1 MKPTDLQNNLVVKSN
16 ELITA
21 SYSMTVNEQRLLLA
35 CIGQIDSRTKIE
47 NGAVF
52 RLSVEQ
58 ARDLFYTKGDQRH
71 AYRDMQDACERLFER
86 KVRIAL
92 PEKQELLTR
101 FVQSIVFDPENGTA
115 DLRFAYE
122 ILPYLSQLEANFTK
136 YRLSNIVQL
145 TSSHAVRIYELI
157 VSWATQGQYYKEM
170 EIDAFR
176 ELLGLGEKYKQNGQ
190 LRQFV
195 TDKAVQQINEST
207 DFELDINFRKSKRT
221 FKWIQLR
228 FNQKAAAKAADL
240 EAKQQREAR
249 ALHNQAAKQ
258 NREIRE
264 QDKAK
269 AVAQTEAANYWQ
281 GLPDM
286 TYFKHKDGSIWVK
299 ESDTLYCSERR
310 SSIPTALVGAALA
323 SGEFEQIEKPEPKR
337 QWWTDEER
345 AEYEAKIDAKLVEV
359 QKMPDGQL
367 FQASDRTVYEKRGDE
382 FYSLTRPDDKRPR
395 SLHAAAS
402 CWAFDSWKPISEMP
416 EPTGPSYIFEYYPTE
431 ADILADREKGINPLD
446 NLTPTELNEVNDLIK
461 EYQETKDKE
470 LYDFLVL
477 LGIETPRPNLSS
489 RIKNQK

>member
-1 MKPTDLQNNLVVKSN
+1 MKPADLKNNLVVKSN

-21 SYSMTVNEQRLLLA
+21 SYAMTVNEQRLLLA
-35 CIGQIDSRTKIE
+35 CIGQIDSRTTLD

-157 VSWATQGQYYKEM
+157 VSWATQGQYYKEI

-176 ELLGLGEKYKQNGQ
+176 ELLGLGEKYKQNSE
-190 LRQFV
+190 LKARV
-195 TDKAVQQINEST
+195 TIPAMQQINEST
-207 DFELDINFRKSKRT
+207 DFELDISFRKSKRT

-264 QDKAK
+264 REQNAAAEIA
-269 AVAQTEAANYWQ
+269 AVSDGWAEVAEGTEYLNTATN
-281 GLPDM
+281 
-286 TYFKHKDGSIWVK
+286 TVFRK
-299 ESDTLYCSERR
+299 EADRLYCEATRT
-310 SSIPTALVGAALA
+310 SIPAAFVARALA
-323 SGEFEQIEKPEPKR
+323 SGTFI
-337 QWWTDEER
+337 
-345 AEYEAKIDAKLVEV
+345 
-359 QKMPDGQL
+359 
-367 FQASDRTVYEKRGDE
+367 
-382 FYSLTRPDDKRPR
+382 
-395 SLHAAAS
+395 
-402 CWAFDSWKPISEMP
+402 C
-416 EPTGPSYIFEYYPTE
+416 
-431 ADILADREKGINPLD
+431 
-446 NLTPTELNEVNDLIK
+446 
-461 EYQETKDKE
+461 
-470 LYDFLVL
+470 
-477 LGIETPRPNLSS
+477 LGLPAVGH
-489 RIKNQK
+489 

>member
-21 SYSMTVNEQRLLLA
+21 SYAMTVNEQRLLLA
-35 CIGQIDSRTKIE
+35 CIGQIDSRTTLD

-176 ELLGLGEKYKQNGQ
+176 ELLGLGEKYKQNGE
-190 LRQFV
+190 LRRFV
-195 TDKAVQQINEST
+195 TDRAMQQINEST

-228 FNQKAAAKAADL
+228 FNQKAAAKAAEQ
-240 EAKQQREAR
+240 EAKKQRETR
-249 ALHNQAAKQ
+249 ALRNQAAAQKR
-258 NREIRE
+258 RE
-264 QDKAK
+264 
-269 AVAQTEAANYWQ
+269 TEVVQAAADNAAALLAEFEA
-281 GLPDM
+281 LPDGVRY
-286 TYFKHKDGSIWVK
+286 TRLPDGSEWCKSGGVLHCAAINTSVAPAQIG
-299 ESDTLYCSERR
+299 R
-310 SSIPTALVGAALA
+310 ALA
-323 SGEFEQIEKPEPKR
+323 SGEFVREGEVRPPENYQGDFAEETADLPDHWEEETEEQQEAVAHQIEFMERELKLIALRERGLISEEKFLEMMIGTPPK
-337 QWWTDEER
+337 DFLE
-345 AEYEAKIDAKLVEV
+345 AYEAAEL
-359 QKMPDGQL
+359 P
-367 FQASDRTVYEKRGDE
+367 
-382 FYSLTRPDDKRPR
+382 
-395 SLHAAAS
+395 
-402 CWAFDSWKPISEMP
+402 
-416 EPTGPSYIFEYYPTE
+416 PS
-431 ADILADREKGINPLD
+431 
-446 NLTPTELNEVNDLIK
+446 
-461 EYQETKDKE
+461 
-470 LYDFLVL
+470 
-477 LGIETPRPNLSS
+477 ETPP
-489 RIKNQK
+489 K

>member
-21 SYSMTVNEQRLLLA
+21 SYAMTVNEQRLLLA
-35 CIGQIDSRTKIE
+35 CIGQIDSRTTLD

-58 ARDLFYTKGDQRH
+58 ARDLFYTKGDQRN

-176 ELLGLGEKYKQNGQ
+176 ELLGLGEKYKQNGE
-190 LRQFV
+190 LRRFV
-195 TDKAVQQINEST
+195 TDRAMQQINEST

-228 FNQKAAAKAADL
+228 FNQKAAAKAAEQ
-240 EAKQQREAR
+240 EAKKQRETR
-249 ALHNQAAKQ
+249 ALRNQAA
-258 NREIRE
+258 
-264 QDKAK
+264 
-269 AVAQTEAANYWQ
+269 AQKRKETEVVQAAADNAAALLAEFEA
-281 GLPDM
+281 LPDG
-286 TYFKHKDGSIWVK
+286 TRYTRLSDGSEWVK
-299 ESDTLYCSERR
+299 SGGVLHCAAINTSVAPAQIGR
-310 SSIPTALVGAALA
+310 ALA
-323 SGEFEQIEKPEPKR
+323 SGEFVREGELGQPENYPGEFTEEAADWPGHWEEETEEQQEAAAHQVEFMERELKLIALRERGLISEEKFLEMMIGTPPK
-337 QWWTDEER
+337 EFLE
-345 AEYEAKIDAKLVEV
+345 AYEAAEL
-359 QKMPDGQL
+359 P
-367 FQASDRTVYEKRGDE
+367 
-382 FYSLTRPDDKRPR
+382 
-395 SLHAAAS
+395 
-402 CWAFDSWKPISEMP
+402 
-416 EPTGPSYIFEYYPTE
+416 PS
-431 ADILADREKGINPLD
+431 
-446 NLTPTELNEVNDLIK
+446 
-461 EYQETKDKE
+461 
-470 LYDFLVL
+470 
-477 LGIETPRPNLSS
+477 ETPS
-489 RIKNQK
+489 K

>member
-1 MKPTDLQNNLVVKSN
+1 MKTADLQNNLVVKSN

-35 CIGQIDSRTKIE
+35 CIGQIDSRTTLD

-92 PEKQELLTR
+92 PESQELLTR

-249 ALHNQAAKQ
+249 AIQNQAAKQ

-264 QDKAK
+264 QEQKAAAEVA
-269 AVAQTEAANYWQ
+269 AVSDGWAEVAEGTEYLNTATN
-281 GLPDM
+281 
-286 TYFKHKDGSIWVK
+286 TVFRK
-299 ESDTLYCSERR
+299 EADTLYCEATRT
-310 SSIPTALVGAALA
+310 SIPAAFVGRALA
-323 SGEFEQIEKPEPKR
+323 SGTFICLGLPEKK
-337 QWWTDEER
+337 
-345 AEYEAKIDAKLVEV
+345 
-359 QKMPDGQL
+359 
-367 FQASDRTVYEKRGDE
+367 
-382 FYSLTRPDDKRPR
+382 
-395 SLHAAAS
+395 
-402 CWAFDSWKPISEMP
+402 
-416 EPTGPSYIFEYYPTE
+416 
-431 ADILADREKGINPLD
+431 
-446 NLTPTELNEVNDLIK
+446 
-461 EYQETKDKE
+461 
-470 LYDFLVL
+470 
-477 LGIETPRPNLSS
+477 
-489 RIKNQK
+489 

>member
-1 MKPTDLQNNLVVKSN
+1 LQNLLFFDIVICAIFSFLEIMKPTDLQNNLVVKSN

-249 ALHNQAAKQ
+249 ALRNQAAKQ
-258 NREIRE
+258 NRLADER
-264 QDKAK
+264 KAK
-269 AVAQTEAANYWQ
+269 EKQISEWAIAEAKENWEMTPVGAEFVRMSDNSEWVKDDAGNLYSEKLRASIPVPHLYEPLARGEILERVDCSVPPFNDGKEWLKGPTVEFSPEEQKIISMYSQ
-281 GLPDM
+281 GLI
-286 TYFKHKDGSIWVK
+286 TQSQFI
-299 ESDTLYCSERR
+299 EL
-310 SSIPTALVGAALA
+310 LA
-323 SGEFEQIEKPEPKR
+323 ELKTFEPK
-337 QWWTDEER
+337 
-345 AEYEAKIDAKLVEV
+345 
-359 QKMPDGQL
+359 
-367 FQASDRTVYEKRGDE
+367 
-382 FYSLTRPDDKRPR
+382 
-395 SLHAAAS
+395 
-402 CWAFDSWKPISEMP
+402 
-416 EPTGPSYIFEYYPTE
+416 
-431 ADILADREKGINPLD
+431 
-446 NLTPTELNEVNDLIK
+446 
-461 EYQETKDKE
+461 
-470 LYDFLVL
+470 
-477 LGIETPRPNLSS
+477 SS
-489 RIKNQK
+489 

>member
-21 SYSMTVNEQRLLLA
+21 SYAMTVNEQRLLLA
-35 CIGQIDSRTKIE
+35 CIGQIDSRTTLD

-92 PEKQELLTR
+92 PESQELLTR

-176 ELLGLGEKYKQNGQ
+176 ELLGLGDKYKQNGQ

-195 TDKAVQQINEST
+195 TDRAVQQINEST

-249 ALHNQAAKQ
+249 AIQNQAAKQ

-264 QDKAK
+264 QEQKAAAEVA
-269 AVAQTEAANYWQ
+269 AVSDGWAEVAEGTEYLNTATN
-281 GLPDM
+281 
-286 TYFKHKDGSIWVK
+286 TVFRK
-299 ESDTLYCSERR
+299 EADTLYCEATRT
-310 SSIPTALVGAALA
+310 SIPAAFVGRALA
-323 SGEFEQIEKPEPKR
+323 SGTFICLGLPEKK
-337 QWWTDEER
+337 
-345 AEYEAKIDAKLVEV
+345 
-359 QKMPDGQL
+359 
-367 FQASDRTVYEKRGDE
+367 
-382 FYSLTRPDDKRPR
+382 
-395 SLHAAAS
+395 
-402 CWAFDSWKPISEMP
+402 
-416 EPTGPSYIFEYYPTE
+416 
-431 ADILADREKGINPLD
+431 
-446 NLTPTELNEVNDLIK
+446 
-461 EYQETKDKE
+461 
-470 LYDFLVL
+470 
-477 LGIETPRPNLSS
+477 
-489 RIKNQK
+489 

>member
-21 SYSMTVNEQRLLLA
+21 SYAMTVNEQRLLLA
-35 CIGQIDSRTKIE
+35 CIGQIDSRTTLD

-92 PEKQELLTR
+92 PESQELLTR

-176 ELLGLGEKYKQNGQ
+176 ELLGLGEKYKQNGE
-190 LRQFV
+190 LRRFV
-195 TDKAVQQINEST
+195 TDRAVQQINEST

-221 FKWIQLR
+221 FKWIQLH
-228 FNQKAAAKAADL
+228 FNQKAEAKAADL

-249 ALHNQAAKQ
+249 AIQNQAAKQ

-264 QDKAK
+264 REQK
-269 AVAQTEAANYWQ
+269 AVAEVAAVSDEWAQVAEGTEYLNTATN
-281 GLPDM
+281 
-286 TYFKHKDGSIWVK
+286 TVFRK
-299 ESDTLYCSERR
+299 EADTLYCEATRT
-310 SSIPTALVGAALA
+310 SIPAAFVGRALA
-323 SGEFEQIEKPEPKR
+323 SGTFICLGLPEKK
-337 QWWTDEER
+337 
-345 AEYEAKIDAKLVEV
+345 
-359 QKMPDGQL
+359 
-367 FQASDRTVYEKRGDE
+367 
-382 FYSLTRPDDKRPR
+382 
-395 SLHAAAS
+395 
-402 CWAFDSWKPISEMP
+402 
-416 EPTGPSYIFEYYPTE
+416 
-431 ADILADREKGINPLD
+431 
-446 NLTPTELNEVNDLIK
+446 
-461 EYQETKDKE
+461 
-470 LYDFLVL
+470 
-477 LGIETPRPNLSS
+477 
-489 RIKNQK
+489 

>member
-1 MKPTDLQNNLVVKSN
+1 MKPTDLKNNLVVKSN

-35 CIGQIDSRTKIE
+35 CIGQIDSRTTLD

-52 RLSVEQ
+52 RLSVEE

-92 PEKQELLTR
+92 PESQELLTR

-176 ELLGLGEKYKQNGQ
+176 ELLGLGEKYKQNGE
-190 LRQFV
+190 LRRFV
-195 TDKAVQQINEST
+195 TDRAVQQINEST

-249 ALHNQAAKQ
+249 AIQNQAAKQ

-264 QDKAK
+264 QEQKAAAEVA
-269 AVAQTEAANYWQ
+269 AVSDGWAEVAEGTEYLNTATN
-281 GLPDM
+281 
-286 TYFKHKDGSIWVK
+286 TVFRK
-299 ESDTLYCSERR
+299 EADTLYCEATRT
-310 SSIPTALVGAALA
+310 SIPAAFVGRALA
-323 SGEFEQIEKPEPKR
+323 SGTFICLGLPEKK
-337 QWWTDEER
+337 
-345 AEYEAKIDAKLVEV
+345 
-359 QKMPDGQL
+359 
-367 FQASDRTVYEKRGDE
+367 
-382 FYSLTRPDDKRPR
+382 
-395 SLHAAAS
+395 
-402 CWAFDSWKPISEMP
+402 
-416 EPTGPSYIFEYYPTE
+416 
-431 ADILADREKGINPLD
+431 
-446 NLTPTELNEVNDLIK
+446 
-461 EYQETKDKE
+461 
-470 LYDFLVL
+470 
-477 LGIETPRPNLSS
+477 
-489 RIKNQK
+489 

>member
-21 SYSMTVNEQRLLLA
+21 SYAMTVNEQRLLLA
-35 CIGQIDSRTKIE
+35 CIGQIDSRTTLD

-176 ELLGLGEKYKQNGQ
+176 ELLGLGEKYKQNGE
-190 LRQFV
+190 LRRFV
-195 TDKAVQQINEST
+195 TDRAMQQINEST

-228 FNQKAAAKAADL
+228 FNQKAAAKAAEQ
-240 EAKQQREAR
+240 EAKKQRETR
-249 ALHNQAAKQ
+249 ALRNQAAAQKR
-258 NREIRE
+258 RE
-264 QDKAK
+264 
-269 AVAQTEAANYWQ
+269 TEVVQAAADNAAALLAEFEA
-281 GLPDM
+281 LPDGVRY
-286 TYFKHKDGSIWVK
+286 TRLSDGSEWCKSGGVLHCAAINTSVAPAQIG
-299 ESDTLYCSERR
+299 R
-310 SSIPTALVGAALA
+310 ALA
-323 SGEFEQIEKPEPKR
+323 SGEFVREGEVRPPENYQGDFAEETADLPDHWEEETEEQQEAVAHQVEFMERELKLIALRERGLISEEKFLEMMIGTPPK
-337 QWWTDEER
+337 DFLE
-345 AEYEAKIDAKLVEV
+345 AYEAAEL
-359 QKMPDGQL
+359 P
-367 FQASDRTVYEKRGDE
+367 
-382 FYSLTRPDDKRPR
+382 
-395 SLHAAAS
+395 
-402 CWAFDSWKPISEMP
+402 
-416 EPTGPSYIFEYYPTE
+416 PS
-431 ADILADREKGINPLD
+431 
-446 NLTPTELNEVNDLIK
+446 
-461 EYQETKDKE
+461 
-470 LYDFLVL
+470 
-477 LGIETPRPNLSS
+477 ETPS
-489 RIKNQK
+489 K

>member
-1 MKPTDLQNNLVVKSN
+1 MKTADLQNNLVVKSN

-35 CIGQIDSRTKIE
+35 CIGQIDSRTTLD

-92 PEKQELLTR
+92 PESQELLTR

-176 ELLGLGEKYKQNGQ
+176 ELLGLGEKYKQNGE
-190 LRQFV
+190 LRRFV
-195 TDKAVQQINEST
+195 TDRAVQQINEST

-249 ALHNQAAKQ
+249 AIQNQAAKQ

-264 QDKAK
+264 QEQKAAAEVA
-269 AVAQTEAANYWQ
+269 AVSDGWAEVAEGTEYLNTATN
-281 GLPDM
+281 
-286 TYFKHKDGSIWVK
+286 TVFRK
-299 ESDTLYCSERR
+299 EADTLYCEATRT
-310 SSIPTALVGAALA
+310 SIPAAFVGRALA
-323 SGEFEQIEKPEPKR
+323 SGTFICLGLPEKK
-337 QWWTDEER
+337 
-345 AEYEAKIDAKLVEV
+345 
-359 QKMPDGQL
+359 
-367 FQASDRTVYEKRGDE
+367 
-382 FYSLTRPDDKRPR
+382 
-395 SLHAAAS
+395 
-402 CWAFDSWKPISEMP
+402 
-416 EPTGPSYIFEYYPTE
+416 
-431 ADILADREKGINPLD
+431 
-446 NLTPTELNEVNDLIK
+446 
-461 EYQETKDKE
+461 
-470 LYDFLVL
+470 
-477 LGIETPRPNLSS
+477 
-489 RIKNQK
+489 

>member
-1 MKPTDLQNNLVVKSN
+1 MARKNRKWREKTENGACVRLQCLLFFDIVICAIFSFLEFMKPTDLKNNLVVKSN

-35 CIGQIDSRTKIE
+35 CIGQIDSRTTLD

-58 ARDLFYTKGDQRH
+58 ARDLFYTKGDQRN

-176 ELLGLGEKYKQNGQ
+176 ELLGLGEKYKQNGE
-190 LRQFV
+190 LRRFV
-195 TDKAVQQINEST
+195 TDRAVQQINEST

-249 ALHNQAAKQ
+249 AIQNQAAKQ

-264 QDKAK
+264 QEQKAAAEVA
-269 AVAQTEAANYWQ
+269 AVSDGWAEVAEGTEYLNTATN
-281 GLPDM
+281 
-286 TYFKHKDGSIWVK
+286 TVFRK
-299 ESDTLYCSERR
+299 EADTLYCEATRT
-310 SSIPTALVGAALA
+310 SIPAAFVGRALA
-323 SGEFEQIEKPEPKR
+323 SGTFICLGLPEKK
-337 QWWTDEER
+337 
-345 AEYEAKIDAKLVEV
+345 
-359 QKMPDGQL
+359 
-367 FQASDRTVYEKRGDE
+367 
-382 FYSLTRPDDKRPR
+382 
-395 SLHAAAS
+395 
-402 CWAFDSWKPISEMP
+402 
-416 EPTGPSYIFEYYPTE
+416 
-431 ADILADREKGINPLD
+431 
-446 NLTPTELNEVNDLIK
+446 
-461 EYQETKDKE
+461 
-470 LYDFLVL
+470 
-477 LGIETPRPNLSS
+477 
-489 RIKNQK
+489 

>member
-21 SYSMTVNEQRLLLA
+21 SYAMTVNEQRLLLA
-35 CIGQIDSRTKIE
+35 CIGQIDSRTTLD

-176 ELLGLGEKYKQNGQ
+176 ELLGLGEKYKQNGE
-190 LRQFV
+190 LRRFV
-195 TDKAVQQINEST
+195 TDRAMQQINEST

-228 FNQKAAAKAADL
+228 FNQKAAAKAAEQ
-240 EAKQQREAR
+240 EAKKQRETR
-249 ALHNQAAKQ
+249 ALRNQAA
-258 NREIRE
+258 
-264 QDKAK
+264 
-269 AVAQTEAANYWQ
+269 AQKRKETEVVQAAADNAAALLAEFEA
-281 GLPDM
+281 LPDG
-286 TYFKHKDGSIWVK
+286 TRYTRLSDGSEWVK
-299 ESDTLYCSERR
+299 SGGVLHCAAINTSVAPAQIGR
-310 SSIPTALVGAALA
+310 ALA
-323 SGEFEQIEKPEPKR
+323 SGEFVREGELGQPENYPGEFTEEAADWPGHWEEETEEQQEAAAHQVEFMERELKLIALRERGLISEEKFLEMMIGTPPK
-337 QWWTDEER
+337 EFLE
-345 AEYEAKIDAKLVEV
+345 AYEAAEL
-359 QKMPDGQL
+359 P
-367 FQASDRTVYEKRGDE
+367 
-382 FYSLTRPDDKRPR
+382 
-395 SLHAAAS
+395 
-402 CWAFDSWKPISEMP
+402 
-416 EPTGPSYIFEYYPTE
+416 PS
-431 ADILADREKGINPLD
+431 
-446 NLTPTELNEVNDLIK
+446 
-461 EYQETKDKE
+461 
-470 LYDFLVL
+470 
-477 LGIETPRPNLSS
+477 ETPS
-489 RIKNQK
+489 K